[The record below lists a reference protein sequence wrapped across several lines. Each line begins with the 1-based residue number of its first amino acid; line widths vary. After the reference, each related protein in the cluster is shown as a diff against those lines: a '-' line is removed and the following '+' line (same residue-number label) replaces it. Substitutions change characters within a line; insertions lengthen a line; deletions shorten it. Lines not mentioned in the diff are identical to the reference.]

1 MLISLKEST
10 SNQDYEMMG
19 KDIKQLQNLIEKLEQ
34 LQSNDS
40 KNKDKENSNTINL

>member
-1 MLISLKEST
+1 
-10 SNQDYEMMG
+10 MMG